1 MVDAQ
6 RTPPELAD
14 WVATLVHEFGLE
26 PDQVPTDR
34 VLQLASIAAH
44 GVTRPAAPL
53 SAFVA
58 GLVAGQLGGSPEEIA
73 DAIAS
78 IESLVADRDDAEE
91 A

>member
-1 MVDAQ
+1 MADGQDTA
-6 RTPPELAD
+6 PELAE
-14 WVATLVHEFGLE
+14 WAEVLVHEFGLE
-26 PDQVPTDR
+26 VEQVPVDR
-34 VLQLASIAAH
+34 ILKLAAVAAH

-78 IESLVADRDDAEE
+78 IESLVADRDEE
-91 A
+91 TG

>member
-1 MVDAQ
+1 MVDGQ
-6 RTPPELAD
+6 ETPPQLAE
-14 WVATLVHEFGLE
+14 WAATLVHEFGLDAE
-26 PDQVPTDR
+26 QVPVDR
-34 VLQLASIAAH
+34 ILALAAVAAH

-78 IESLVADRDDAEE
+78 IESLVADQDE
-91 A
+91 AGD